1 MAQLMALDYGKKRSG
16 LAATDDLQLIASGLT
31 TVETPK
37 LMDFFSR
44 YFSSNS
50 VEALVVG
57 LPIDLRGN
65 LSEVEKDI
73 LVFIEGFQKAFPD
86 IEVHRLDERFT
97 SKLASMYISQSGKS
111 KKERQKK
118 ELIDQVSATI
128 ILQNFLDKKK

>member
-16 LAATDDLQLIASGLT
+16 IAATDDFQLIASGLT

-44 YFSSNS
+44 YFSLNS

-73 LVFIEGFQKAFPD
+73 LVFIEGFEKAFPSVK
-86 IEVHRLDERFT
+86 VHRMDERFT
-97 SKLASMYISQSGKS
+97 SKMASMYISQSGKS

-128 ILQNFLDKKK
+128 ILQNFLDKKQ